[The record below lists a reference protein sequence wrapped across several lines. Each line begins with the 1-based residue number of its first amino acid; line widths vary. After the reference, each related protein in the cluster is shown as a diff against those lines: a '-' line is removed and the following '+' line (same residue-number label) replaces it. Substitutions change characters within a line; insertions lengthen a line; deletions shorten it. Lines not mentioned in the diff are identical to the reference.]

1 MFRNDYYQYN
11 GKEWVPVFVNS
22 IDEFVLCCYE
32 RIKTVPQQ
40 IDRDLTLAY
49 TLIDI
54 KSHNNILKRAVV
66 LLKQSIKKCVC

>member
-11 GKEWVPVFVNS
+11 GEEWVPVFVNS
-22 IDEFVLCCYE
+22 IDEFVLRCYE
-32 RIKTVPQQ
+32 RIESVARQ

-54 KSHNNILKRAVV
+54 KSRNNILKRAVV
-66 LLKQSIKKCVC
+66 QKLAGIKNLM